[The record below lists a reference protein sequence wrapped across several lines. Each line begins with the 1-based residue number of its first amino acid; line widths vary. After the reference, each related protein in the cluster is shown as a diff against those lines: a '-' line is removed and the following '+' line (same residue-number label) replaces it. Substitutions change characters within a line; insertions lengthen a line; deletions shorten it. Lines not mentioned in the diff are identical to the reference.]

1 MMAASKCNPVKN
13 IAEVCARDVQ
23 TVADETCDNAAPS
36 TDEKGSRFAT
46 VGVYNVESP
55 VCDNAGPVCVTK
67 ILVNQIDGQDRR
79 DETGA
84 NQASG
89 PDRRGGT
96 RHNLGRNQCRTPDMG
111 DESGMCKPVSNR
123 RDTRTVTDGTRDESA
138 LSAEWEDPRMT
149 PFDVFPI
156 EERDHNTTGLACAT
170 RVPGKQMSDQDRRD
184 ETISDLGR
192 NQCRTERNQ
201 CRTTDMGDEI
211 KTEEAGVTD
220 KEVKTEEAGVTDKKV
235 KTEKA
240 GATDEKIRTDK
251 AGATDKEIKT
261 MKAGATDEKIKTEEA
276 GVTDTEIKTEEA
288 DVTDKEVK
296 TEEAGVTDKKV
307 KTEKAGATDEK
318 IRTDKAGATD
328 KQIKTVKA
336 GATDEK
342 IRTEEA
348 GGKQG
353 GVKDGG
359 NLDAKGAD
367 SQVAK
372 LPEVTTM
379 T

>member
-89 PDRRGGT
+89 PDRRRGT
-96 RHNLGRNQCRTPDMG
+96 RPNLGRNQCRTPDMG
-111 DESGMCKPVSNR
+111 DELGMCKPVSNR
-123 RDTRTVTDGTRDESA
+123 RDTQTVTNGTRDESA
-138 LSAEWEDPRMT
+138 LSAEWEDPQMA

-170 RVPGKQMSDQDRRD
+170 GVPGKQMSDQDRRD
-184 ETISDLGR
+184 ETRSDLGR

-211 KTEEAGVTD
+211 KNEKAAATDKEIKTEEAGVTDKEIKTEEAGVTD
-220 KEVKTEEAGVTDKKV
+220 KEVKTE
-235 KTEKA
+235 
-240 GATDEKIRTDK
+240 
-251 AGATDKEIKT
+251 
-261 MKAGATDEKIKTEEA
+261 
-276 GVTDTEIKTEEA
+276 
-288 DVTDKEVK
+288 
-296 TEEAGVTDKKV
+296 
-307 KTEKAGATDEK
+307 
-318 IRTDKAGATD
+318 
-328 KQIKTVKA
+328 KA

-359 NLDAKGAD
+359 NLDAKGAGR
-367 SQVAK
+367 QVAGR
-372 LPEVTTM
+372 M
-379 T
+379 